1 MTVEADQPL
10 PTPEPPL
17 QPEATLLLVDDEPN
31 VLSALKRVL
40 RSENYLVLT
49 ANDGEAALA
58 MLEQEAVDVV
68 ISDCLMPGMDGAE
81 LLSRVQRVRPECI
94 RMLLTG
100 QSDMNA
106 TVRAINE
113 GHIYSY
119 IAKPWDDHKLRLTLR
134 QAVAHQLAEREQK
147 RLEALT
153 LQQNQELVELNAT
166 LEQRVEARTQEL
178 KQITDMLD
186 AAYDELKHS
195 YVMATRVFSSLITQR
210 MPRHLHANAQVGDL
224 IQAFADTHE
233 LEDSLRRDLLM
244 AAALYNLGK
253 LGWDDR
259 MLTTPSERLFAEDRK
274 AYRRYPETGESLL
287 MSLEH
292 LQGTARFIR
301 HHREHWNGDGYP
313 NRLKGEAIPYG
324 ARLLALAVDFI
335 ELQRGM
341 ILPRKVPRQQAL
353 DLLRKLSG
361 RVYEPSLCQAFI
373 ALCVEQAPDLGQAG
387 KTMLSLETRQLKP
400 GMILGQDI
408 HSATGILLL
417 NEGKE
422 LTQHLIDKLCKLEEV
437 EGGSYTLMVCKPG
450 DSDPSESD
458 GNDA

>member
-1 MTVEADQPL
+1 MTAEANQTL
-10 PTPEPPL
+10 PGPAAPPA
-17 QPEATLLLVDDEPN
+17 PEATLLLVDDEPN
-31 VLSALKRVL
+31 ILSSLKRVL
-40 RSENYLVLT
+40 RGENYRVLT
-49 ANDGEAALA
+49 ASGGEAALA
-58 MLEQEAVDVV
+58 ILEQESVDLVV
-68 ISDCLMPGMDGAE
+68 SDAMMPDMDGAE
-81 LLSRVQRVRPECI
+81 LLSRVNRLSPDCI
-94 RMLLTG
+94 RVLLTG
-100 QSDMNA
+100 QSDMQA

-113 GHIYSY
+113 GHIYCY
-119 IAKPWDDHKLRLTLR
+119 IAKPWDDDKLRLTLR

-153 LQQNQELVELNAT
+153 QQQNQELIELNAT

-178 KQITDMLD
+178 KQIADMLD
-186 AAYDELKHS
+186 TAYDELKHS

-233 LEDSLRRDLLM
+233 LEGELRRDLLM
-244 AAALYNLGK
+244 SAALYNLGK
-253 LGWDDR
+253 LAWNDH
-259 MLTTPSERLFAEDRK
+259 MLTTPSERLFGEERK

-292 LQGTARFIR
+292 LQGTARLIR

-313 NRLKGEAIPYG
+313 NRLEGESIPYG
-324 ARLLALAVDFI
+324 SRLLALAVDFI

-353 DLLRKLSG
+353 DLMRKLAG
-361 RVYEPSLCQAFI
+361 RVYDPSLCKAFI
-373 ALCVEQAPDLGQAG
+373 TLCVDQAPDLGQAG
-387 KTMLSLETRQLKP
+387 KTMLSLETRQLEP

-422 LTQHLIDKLCKLEEV
+422 LTQHLIDKLRKLEEV
-437 EGGSYTLMVCKPG
+437 EGTGYTLMVCKPEIG
-450 DSDPSESD
+450 E
-458 GNDA
+458 NDA